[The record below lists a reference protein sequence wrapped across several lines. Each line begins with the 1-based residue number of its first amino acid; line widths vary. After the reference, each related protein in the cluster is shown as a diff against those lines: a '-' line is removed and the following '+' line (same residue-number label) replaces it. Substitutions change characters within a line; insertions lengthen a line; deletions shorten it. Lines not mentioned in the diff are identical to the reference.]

1 MWRQDSKNKRP
12 SALDTET
19 DKFTGPLSLDSSPFG
34 ASQSTPRK
42 LKQNIKIPANLYRK

>member
-34 ASQSTPRK
+34 ASQSTAAETK
-42 LKQNIKIPANLYRK
+42 TKHKNS